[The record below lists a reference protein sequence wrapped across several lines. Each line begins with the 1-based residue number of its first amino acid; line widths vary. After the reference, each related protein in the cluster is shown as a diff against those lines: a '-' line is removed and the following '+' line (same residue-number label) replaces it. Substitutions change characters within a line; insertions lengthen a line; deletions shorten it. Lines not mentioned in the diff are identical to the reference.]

1 VSSVDSSASSL
12 VSRSGA
18 LTDASRP
25 LLTFYDDAT
34 GSRVA
39 LSAAELG
46 DWAARVA
53 GLLTSGCGLGPG
65 SRAAV
70 LLPPH
75 WQTAAALL
83 GAWSAGVAV
92 SFRLSATAGLPTLGP
107 GLDEPLD
114 AVFVS
119 RGQLDD
125 WLVDVPAATHRFLFT
140 VDDERRPVETP
151 DGYQDFLP
159 SLSAFA
165 GSPSVS
171 LHPTDPASVDGTT
184 FGQWGSLAH
193 WVATDAGLAAGD
205 RLLVDA
211 AEHEHPLKWLLAPL
225 SVGASVVLC
234 ANLDKSLIES
244 RVAAEG
250 VTRVL

>member
-1 VSSVDSSASSL
+1 MDSSPSSL
-12 VSRSGA
+12 VSRAGA

-39 LSAAELG
+39 LSAVELG
-46 DWAARVA
+46 GWAARVA

-92 SFRLSATAGLPTLGP
+92 SFRLSATAGLPTLEP
-107 GLDEPLD
+107 GLNEPLD

-125 WLVDVPAATHRFLFT
+125 WLVDVPAATHRFLLS
-140 VDDERRPVETP
+140 VYDSKRPVSTP
-151 DGYQDFLP
+151 SGYQEFLP
-159 SLSAFA
+159 SLSGFSA
-165 GSPSVS
+165 SPSVS
-171 LHPTDPASVDGTT
+171 LLPTDPASVDGTT
-184 FGQWGSLAH
+184 YAQWGALAR

-205 RLLVDA
+205 RLLIDA

-234 ANLDKSLIES
+234 ANLDQSLIES

>member
-1 VSSVDSSASSL
+1 MTSPVSHAD
-12 VSRSGA
+12 
-18 LTDASRP
+18 P

-34 GSRVA
+34 GSHTA
-39 LSAAELG
+39 LTAAELG
-46 DWAARVA
+46 SWASRTAA
-53 GLLTSGCGLGPG
+53 LLASGCGLGPG
-65 SRAAV
+65 SRVAV

-92 SFRLSATAGLPTLGP
+92 SFRLSATAGLPSPDPGP
-107 GLDEPLD
+107 FD

-125 WLVDVPAATHRFLFT
+125 WLVDVPAATHRFLFD
-140 VDDERRPVETP
+140 VGDERRPVSTP
-151 DGYQDFLP
+151 ADYREFLP
-159 SLSAFA
+159 SVGAHA
-165 GSPSVS
+165 GDPDPAVW
-171 LHPTDPASVDGTT
+171 LHATDPATADGTT
-184 FGQWGSLAH
+184 YAQWGSIAHTLATN
-193 WVATDAGLAAGD
+193 ADLSPGD

-225 SVGASVVLC
+225 SAGASVVLC
-234 ANLDKSLIES
+234 ANLDRS
-244 RVAAEG
+244 RLDARIAAER

>member
-1 VSSVDSSASSL
+1 MDSSASSSL
-12 VSRSGA
+12 ASRAGA
-18 LTDASRP
+18 LADEPRP
-25 LLTFYDDAT
+25 LLTFFDDAT
-34 GSRVA
+34 GERTA
-39 LSAAELG
+39 LSAASLG

-53 GLLTSGCGLGPG
+53 GLLTSGCGLGAG

-83 GAWSAGVAV
+83 GAWSAGVSV

-107 GLDEPLD
+107 GSHEPLD
-114 AVFVS
+114 ALFVS

-125 WLVDVPAATHRFLFT
+125 WLVDVPAATHRFLFA
-140 VDDERRPVETP
+140 VGDEKRPVDVPE
-151 DGYQDFLP
+151 GYREFLP
-159 SLSAFA
+159 SLSGFA
-165 GSPSVS
+165 GAPPVS
-171 LHPTDPASVDGTT
+171 LLPTDPATVDGTT
-184 FGQWGSLAH
+184 YGQWGSLAH
-193 WVATDAGLAAGD
+193 GIATDAGLVAGD
-205 RLLVDA
+205 RLLIDA

-234 ANLDKSLIES
+234 ANLDPSLIES